1 MAPEE
6 QMSMRRYTVS
16 VDERPFTI
24 DVIET
29 AADRF
34 EVSVDGRTFEA
45 TLHDDRDLPGSVIS
59 PEIAAPAARAAA
71 PPATGA
77 APSTASPTSP
87 VVPSPPARRPATPA
101 PGPAS
106 RGHDSGGRADVMTA
120 PMPGVV
126 LEVLVAAG
134 ATLGRGDPV
143 LVLEA
148 MKMRNTI
155 RCPRDSVVVEVAVA
169 AGQPVGPGDLL
180 VRLADAAQ

>member
-1 MAPEE
+1 
-6 QMSMRRYTVS
+6 MRRYTVS
-16 VDERPFTI
+16 VGDRSFTI
-24 DVIET
+24 DVLET

-45 TLHDDRDLPGSVIS
+45 VLHDDRDLPGSDITPGV
-59 PEIAAPAARAAA
+59 AP
-71 PPATGA
+71 GA
-77 APSTASPTSP
+77 ASGGVRPAPTPASLPGASDGGGHLPTTMP
-87 VVPSPPARRPATPA
+87 EPPARRPATPSPA
-101 PGPAS
+101 RSGPA
-106 RGHDSGGRADVMTA
+106 GGDATANAAVMSA

-134 ATLGRGDPV
+134 ATLRRGDPV

-155 RCPRDSVVVEVAVA
+155 RCPRDAVVVEVAVA

-180 VRLADAAQ
+180 VRLGDAPQ